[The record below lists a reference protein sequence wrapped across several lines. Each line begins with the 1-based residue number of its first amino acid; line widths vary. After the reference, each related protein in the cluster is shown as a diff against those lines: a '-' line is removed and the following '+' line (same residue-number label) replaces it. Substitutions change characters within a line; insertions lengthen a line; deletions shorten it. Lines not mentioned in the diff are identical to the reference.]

1 MENKT
6 TKEYAVNLAS
16 DTFPIIEGFANI
28 SKDTV
33 QEHKRNGF
41 IEGYMK
47 AIQETN
53 APELLEA
60 LIKAHDILDGY
71 NKPSYT
77 ESFDRKQVIN
87 AINKAT
93 K

>member
-1 MENKT
+1 
-6 TKEYAVNLAS
+6 
-16 DTFPIIEGFANI
+16 
-28 SKDTV
+28 
-33 QEHKRNGF
+33 
-41 IEGYMK
+41 MK